1 MKPYSKLRRQL
12 RITEVIQVGEHTEQ
26 HSAENADLVVQKR
39 QSFKTDNI
47 LKEKKKNIKQHQV
60 TLKMIQAEI

>member
-47 LKEKKKNIKQHQV
+47 LKEKKK
-60 TLKMIQAEI
+60 T